1 MKKFSLLLLSA
12 LLSMVFF
19 KPPVSAQSVVKSKA
33 YYDAITYTW
42 TDDGGNTVT
51 SKLTDKATDPYQI
64 IALLE
69 KVYGDPQIPGPSYS
83 AYGDIDSYGNYD
95 NTVRTDPVN
104 YSSIDD
110 GIWEVTSS
118 KPTEEGY
125 TVLLVAVKDDFTPG
139 STPTYMKTF
148 RVGGG
153 LFGTTYD
160 GLDTR
165 ENLVKYIDKSIDYV
179 QLLTDGMRMGKGDNA
194 GTVYTVEGKINRF
207 FFLSKGQARKMPNT
221 NYIEAP
227 FGTMFEQFSPTDGL
241 TGSSAQVLTD
251 FYDKMTK
258 GESYPIQHDCNSVLE
273 TQHYFSMSGPEGTEA
288 YDMTGLNFFIPD
300 HRLDCWQKS
309 YGYDGRDMNSSG
321 DNLYAK
327 YGMYN
332 TAHQPST
339 FLYTIKLHAAAEQ
352 EGADS
357 VHKYKVSLSWTSSL
371 KNHVSEDVQEQF
383 DVYRV
388 VDGVVETT
396 PIATG
401 LTDTTYSYTV
411 DQKVSGYAISY
422 VVKGRPVGATYKP
435 IQSNIATVQ
444 IPGYDPLERL
454 KLAIVGDYKS
464 TYDATQ
470 EVNQYENTIVI
481 SNGVGTSVKREH
493 LTSNPALQVVRTYQD
508 ASGSSVSVPVASIQ
522 LSNVTSKSSS
532 CSYVMTY
539 ANQSTTKSNVSGTL
553 RFNTDGELNF
563 NNLTITDDFNADVSK
578 NEHPGKYTYQV
589 RFTSAVAVLD
599 EKGEAKTEIYSNT
612 VEVPVYKTNTA
623 LLDCYDKATVDAD
636 FYRPDQESVVIPE
649 KDANPMGL
657 RFNVVDNPN
666 IFRYF
671 TTRDGYEYGHAQR
684 MTDGSYVVSSVRP
697 GESVKS
703 HVETVTFAT
712 DENSKYVG
720 VRDYAINGLD
730 YHAGDMV
737 TYNAVIE
744 AFLPN
749 STSTD
754 HNTYGSCRQVSKIVD
769 LQAKCVDRMKSND
782 IFTDAGTEG
791 RYYLSQLEITP
802 VIPDGFKLYKLR
814 VWRKTADGVAME
826 VKDEYKWRLNQVT
839 KPLEIDFDDSGEIV
853 SFNFNTLKGQE
864 PKWDGIS
871 SIIVNDYFGAVNQ
884 ELSTTYYVRA
894 YLRYHDGTTL
904 NGRKRAAADVYHYL
918 ADQASLEVKFDNHV
932 VTGIDG
938 VSSARKVQRVT
949 YVNALGMHSDVPFS
963 GVNVVVTT
971 YSDGSV
977 TKVKKIIK

>member
-12 LLSMVFF
+12 LLSMLFF

-42 TDDGGNTVT
+42 NGDGGTTVT

-69 KVYGDPQIPGPSYS
+69 KVYGDPRVPGPYYS
-83 AYGDIDSYGNYD
+83 AYGSWEKSGRYYTYNEGRCDEVYYG
-95 NTVRTDPVN
+95 PVTTN
-104 YSSIDD
+104 
-110 GIWEVTSS
+110 GWNVTAT
-118 KPTEEGY
+118 KPDEEGY
-125 TVLLVAVKDDFTPG
+125 TVLLVAVKNGFNPDLNNPRYVSQIANYGD
-139 STPTYMKTF
+139 
-148 RVGGG
+148 
-153 LFGTTYD
+153 
-160 GLDTR
+160 
-165 ENLVKYIDKSIDYV
+165 LVQYISESIDFV
-179 QLLTDGMRMGKGDNA
+179 QLLTDGMRVGSDENA
-194 GTVYTVEGKINRF
+194 GTLFPVQGSFNRF
-207 FFLSKGQARKMPNT
+207 FFLGKGQARKQKRADMMMP
-221 NYIEAP
+221 P
-227 FGTMFEQFSPTDGL
+227 FLNMFEQFSPTDGK
-241 TGSSAQVLTD
+241 TGDNTQDLTD
-251 FYDKMTK
+251 FYDKMVK
-258 GESYPIQHDCNSVLE
+258 GETYPVMHDCNSVLE
-273 TQHYFSMSGPEGTEA
+273 AAHFFSMSGRKGSTS
-288 YDMTGLNFFIPD
+288 YDMTGLNLFVPDYRLLWWGTIDEGFFGIT
-300 HRLDCWQKS
+300 
-309 YGYDGRDMNSSG
+309 GYTDNRDMNKSSS
-321 DNLYAK
+321 DDYAQ
-327 YGMYN
+327 YGFYN
-332 TAHQPST
+332 TDHTPWT
-339 FLYTIKLHAAAEQ
+339 FLYTIKLRAQADQ
-352 EGADS
+352 EGAQAD
-357 VHKYKVSLSWTSSL
+357 HKYKVTLNWTSSIDEL
-371 KNHVSEDVQEQF
+371 AGEKIDQVYDL
-383 DVYRV
+383 YRV
-388 VDGVVETT
+388 VDGVVEPT

-401 LTDTTYSYTV
+401 LTTTTWSEIV
-411 DQKVSGYAISY
+411 DQRTSGYSLDY
-422 VVKGRPVGATYKP
+422 VIKGKPVKATYNP
-435 IQSNIATVQ
+435 VQSNIATVA

-454 KLAIVGDYKS
+454 KLVIDGDYRS
-464 TYDATQ
+464 TYDADA
-470 EVNQYENTIVI
+470 EVNNYANSIMMN
-481 SNGVGTSVKREH
+481 NGVGTSVMREH
-493 LTSNPALQVVRTYQD
+493 LMANPVFQVLRY
-508 ASGSSVSVPVASIQ
+508 GSDGSMLPVATLQMSG
-522 LSNVTSKSSS
+522 VTSTSSRCNYTLHYENQRVSKSDKTGSFS
-532 CSYVMTY
+532 
-539 ANQSTTKSNVSGTL
+539 
-553 RFNTDGELNF
+553 F
-563 NNLTITDDFNADVSK
+563 NNNGEIQFNDFKMVDEFSADVSA
-578 NEHPGKYTYQV
+578 NEHPSKYSYQV
-589 RFTSAVAVLD
+589 KFSSAVAVKD
-599 EKGEAKTEIYSNT
+599 ENGDDKTEIYSNT
-612 VEVPVYKTNTA
+612 VDVPVYKTNTA

-636 FYRPDQESVVIPE
+636 VYRPDHERVVIPE
-649 KDANPMGL
+649 KDADPMGL

-697 GESVKS
+697 GESAKS

-730 YHAGDMV
+730 YNAGDMV

-769 LQAKCVDRMKSND
+769 LQAECVDRMKSND
-782 IFTDAGTEG
+782 IFTDASGAEG

-826 VKDEYKWRLNQVT
+826 VKDEYKWRLDQVT

-864 PKWDGIS
+864 PKWAGS

-894 YLRYHDGTTL
+894 YLRYPDGTTL

-977 TKVKKIIK
+977 TKVKKIMK

>member
-42 TDDGGNTVT
+42 NGDGGTTVT

-69 KVYGDPQIPGPSYS
+69 KVYGDPRVPGPYYS
-83 AYGDIDSYGNYD
+83 AYGSWEKSGRYYTYNEGRCDEVYYG
-95 NTVRTDPVN
+95 PVTTN
-104 YSSIDD
+104 
-110 GIWEVTSS
+110 GWNVTAT
-118 KPTEEGY
+118 KPDEEGY
-125 TVLLVAVKDDFTPG
+125 TVLLVAVKNGFNPDLNNPRYVSQIANYGD
-139 STPTYMKTF
+139 
-148 RVGGG
+148 
-153 LFGTTYD
+153 
-160 GLDTR
+160 
-165 ENLVKYIDKSIDYV
+165 LVQYISESIDFV
-179 QLLTDGMRMGKGDNA
+179 QLLTDGMRVGSDENA
-194 GTVYTVEGKINRF
+194 GTLFPVQGSFNRF
-207 FFLSKGQARKMPNT
+207 FFLGKGQARKQKRADMMMP
-221 NYIEAP
+221 P
-227 FGTMFEQFSPTDGL
+227 FLNMFEQFSPTDGK
-241 TGSSAQVLTD
+241 TGDNTQDLTD
-251 FYDKMTK
+251 FYDKMVK
-258 GESYPIQHDCNSVLE
+258 GETYPVMHDCNSVLE
-273 TQHYFSMSGPEGTEA
+273 AAHFFSMSGRKGSTS
-288 YDMTGLNFFIPD
+288 YDMTGLNLFVPDYRLLWWGTIDEGFFGIT
-300 HRLDCWQKS
+300 
-309 YGYDGRDMNSSG
+309 GYTDNRDMNKSSS
-321 DNLYAK
+321 DDYAQ
-327 YGMYN
+327 YGFYN
-332 TAHQPST
+332 TDHTPWT
-339 FLYTIKLHAAAEQ
+339 FLYTIKLRAQADQ
-352 EGADS
+352 EGAQAD
-357 VHKYKVSLSWTSSL
+357 HKYKVTLNWTSSIDEL
-371 KNHVSEDVQEQF
+371 AGEKIDQVYDL
-383 DVYRV
+383 YRV
-388 VDGVVETT
+388 VDGVVEPT

-401 LTDTTYSYTV
+401 LTTTTWSEIV
-411 DQKVSGYAISY
+411 DQRTSGYSLDY
-422 VVKGRPVGATYKP
+422 VIKGKPVKATYNP
-435 IQSNIATVQ
+435 VQSNIATVA

-454 KLAIVGDYKS
+454 KLVIDGDYRS
-464 TYDATQ
+464 TYDADA
-470 EVNQYENTIVI
+470 EVNNYANSIMMN
-481 SNGVGTSVKREH
+481 NGVGTSVMREH
-493 LTSNPALQVVRTYQD
+493 LMANPVFQVLRY
-508 ASGSSVSVPVASIQ
+508 GSDGSMLPVATLQMSG
-522 LSNVTSKSSS
+522 VTSTSSRCNYTLHYENQRVSKSDKTGSFS
-532 CSYVMTY
+532 
-539 ANQSTTKSNVSGTL
+539 
-553 RFNTDGELNF
+553 F
-563 NNLTITDDFNADVSK
+563 NNNGEIQFNDFKMVDEFSADVSA
-578 NEHPGKYTYQV
+578 NEHPSKYHYQV
-589 RFTSAVAVLD
+589 KFTSAVAVKD
-599 EKGEAKTEIYSNT
+599 ENGDDKTEIYSNT
-612 VEVPVYKTNTA
+612 VDVPVYKTNTA

-636 FYRPDQESVVIPE
+636 VYRPDHERVVIPE
-649 KDANPMGL
+649 KDADPMGL

-697 GESVKS
+697 GESAKS

-730 YHAGDMV
+730 YNAGDMV

-769 LQAKCVDRMKSND
+769 LQAECVDRMKSND
-782 IFTDAGTEG
+782 IFTDASGAEG

-826 VKDEYKWRLNQVT
+826 VKDEYKWRLDQVT

-864 PKWDGIS
+864 PKWAGS

-894 YLRYHDGTTL
+894 YLRYPDGTTL

-977 TKVKKIIK
+977 TKVKKIMK

>member
-19 KPPVSAQSVVKSKA
+19 KPPVSAQLVVKSKA
-33 YYDAITYTW
+33 DYDEITYTW

-69 KVYGDPQIPGPSYS
+69 KVYGDPRVPGPYYS
-83 AYGDIDSYGNYD
+83 AYGSWEESGLYYTYNEGRCDEVYYG
-95 NTVRTDPVN
+95 PVTTN
-104 YSSIDD
+104 
-110 GIWEVTSS
+110 GWNVTATR
-118 KPTEEGY
+118 PNEEGY
-125 TVLLVAVKDDFTPG
+125 TVLLVAVKNSFTPNLNNPRYASSITNYRDLVNYIG
-139 STPTYMKTF
+139 S
-148 RVGGG
+148 
-153 LFGTTYD
+153 
-160 GLDTR
+160 
-165 ENLVKYIDKSIDYV
+165 SIDFV
-179 QLLTDGMRMGKGDNA
+179 QLLTDGMRVGSGQNA
-194 GTVYTVEGKINRF
+194 GTLFPVQGSFNRF
-207 FFLSKGQARKMPNT
+207 FFLGKGQARKQKRADMMRP
-221 NYIEAP
+221 P
-227 FGTMFEQFSPTDGL
+227 FLNMFEQFSPTDGKMGDN
-241 TGSSAQVLTD
+241 TQDLTD
-251 FYDKMTK
+251 FYDKMVK
-258 GESYPIQHDCNSVLE
+258 GETYPVMHDCGSVLE
-273 TQHYFSMSGPEGTEA
+273 VAHFFSMSGRKGTTS
-288 YDMTGLNFFIPD
+288 YDMTGLNLFVPD
-300 HRLDCWQKS
+300 YRLLWWGTTNTSWISGKITS
-309 YGYDGRDMNSSG
+309 YTDNRDMNESFS
-321 DNLYAK
+321 DAYAQ
-327 YGMYN
+327 YGYYN
-332 TAHQPST
+332 TDHKPWT
-339 FLYTIKLHAAAEQ
+339 FLYTIKLRAQADQ
-352 EGADS
+352 EGAQAD
-357 VHKYKVSLSWTSSL
+357 HKYKVTLNWTSSIDKL
-371 KNHVSEDVQEQF
+371 AGEKIDQVYDL
-383 DVYRV
+383 YRV
-388 VDGVVETT
+388 VDGVVEPT

-401 LTDTTYSYTV
+401 LTTTTWSEIV
-411 DQKVSGYAISY
+411 DQRTSGYSLDY
-422 VVKGRPVGATYKP
+422 VIKGKPGKATYNP
-435 IQSNIATVQ
+435 VQSNIATVA

-454 KLAIVGDYKS
+454 KLVIDGDYRS
-464 TYDATQ
+464 TYDANA
-470 EVNQYENTIVI
+470 EVNNYANSIMMN
-481 SNGVGTSVKREH
+481 NGVGTSVMREH
-493 LTSNPALQVVRTYQD
+493 LMANPEFQVLRY
-508 ASGSSVSVPVASIQ
+508 GSDGSKLPVATLKMSG
-522 LSNVTSKSSS
+522 VTSTSSQCNYTLHYENQRVSKSDKTGSFS
-532 CSYVMTY
+532 
-539 ANQSTTKSNVSGTL
+539 
-553 RFNTDGELNF
+553 F
-563 NNLTITDDFNADVSK
+563 NNNGEIQFNDFKMVDEFSADVSA
-578 NEHPGKYTYQV
+578 NEHPSKYHYQV
-589 RFTSAVAVLD
+589 KFTSAVAVKD
-599 EKGEAKTEIYSNT
+599 ENGDDKTEIYSNT
-612 VEVPVYKTNTA
+612 VDVPVYKTNTA

-636 FYRPDQESVVIPE
+636 VYRPDHESVVIPE

-666 IFRYF
+666 IFRYY

-730 YHAGDMV
+730 YNAGDTV

-754 HNTYGSCRQVSKIVD
+754 HNTYGSCKQVSKIVD

-782 IFTDAGTEG
+782 IFTDAYGAKG
-791 RYYLSQLEITP
+791 RYYLSQLKITP

-826 VKDEYKWRLNQVT
+826 VKDEYKWRLDQVT

-853 SFNFNTLKGQE
+853 SFNFNTNTLKGQD
-864 PKWDGIS
+864 PKWAGS

-894 YLRYHDGTTL
+894 YLRYPDGTTL

-918 ADQASLEVKFDNHV
+918 ADQASLEVKFDNKV

-977 TKVKKIIK
+977 TKVKKIMK